1 MRRKRPRGVYC
12 VAGAFSEETIWG
24 LLPPP
29 TGRYKRN
36 KKKSAAPLM
45 RTQQQLRLR
54 NDYRVG
60 TGDAAAV
67 AGVGIADGSRAE
79 YDVGIRCLLYTSD
92 AADE

>member
-1 MRRKRPRGVYC
+1 
-12 VAGAFSEETIWG
+12 
-24 LLPPP
+24 
-29 TGRYKRN
+29 
-36 KKKSAAPLM
+36 M

-79 YDVGIRCLLYTSD
+79 YDVGIRLTPEQQRGGIEHDLILELVIFSTTG
-92 AADE
+92 